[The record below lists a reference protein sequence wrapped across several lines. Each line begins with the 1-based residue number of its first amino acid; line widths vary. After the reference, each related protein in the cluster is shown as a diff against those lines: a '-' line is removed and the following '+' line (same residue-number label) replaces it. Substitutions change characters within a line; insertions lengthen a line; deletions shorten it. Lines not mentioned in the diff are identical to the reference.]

1 MERKR
6 LISLVGGLC
15 LTVIGTVGA
24 KAQEVYI
31 TVENKS
37 TGRRVSATGR
47 YDGVS

>member
-31 TVENKS
+31 TVEKY
-37 TGRRVSATGR
+37 GRRVSATGR